1 MRTRTDQNSRYPSN
15 TKSEILNWNFAHFV
29 KGHSDKLTMMLTIAI
44 VQFSIA
50 VMMVPFLGY
59 PVPEAWIWL
68 SLAAVPHTTYKIAL
82 AKAYELGEMTK
93 IYPISRGFSIVLV
106 TSVSML
112 VFHDELTGVMLL
124 GILIIVLGT
133 FGLSVPENSSA
144 VRLSGVALTLCL
156 GAGLS
161 VAAYT
166 MLDGVGVRVG
176 ENATTLK
183 SIATFAAWLFI
194 LDGLGMMTF
203 MYFYRG
209 RSAFI
214 AAVETR
220 GRGLLAGF
228 AAFACFW
235 IAIWAFAHAPIALV
249 AVLRETSVLFSLVL
263 GKLFLSEK
271 IGVRRSFFA
280 LVTFF
285 GIVILQFS

>member
-1 MRTRTDQNSRYPSN
+1 M
-15 TKSEILNWNFAHFV
+15 NWNFAHFV